1 MWFNRDVIKNDF
13 SDWKYYFYEREHL
26 ISADINHFLKALT
39 TTSLQNNTA
48 TEMNT
53 FDDDDLTLP
62 LYYVNVSQS
71 PTQHVIFSKQDINP
85 NKTLDR

>member
-1 MWFNRDVIKNDF
+1 MWFNRDVIINDF
-13 SDWKYYFYEREHL
+13 SGWKYYFYEREHL

-39 TTSLQNNTA
+39 TTSLQNNNT

-53 FDDDDLTLP
+53 FNNDDLTLSV
-62 LYYVNVSQS
+62 YYVNVSQL

-85 NKTLDR
+85 NKTLDH

>member
-1 MWFNRDVIKNDF
+1 M
-13 SDWKYYFYEREHL
+13 

-39 TTSLQNNTA
+39 TTSLQNNNT

-53 FDDDDLTLP
+53 FDDDDITLP

-71 PTQHVIFSKQDINP
+71 PSQHVIFSKQDINP
-85 NKTLDR
+85 NKLLDH